1 MVAQRR
7 QVNALS
13 LSVAAGLMIVMAM
26 GSRSQTVS
34 AFVVPSQISSNNNLN
49 INDNYATMRT
59 QLLMVSTS
67 TNNNEKLEDEADN
80 VLHSKEGEE
89 EEEEKIMITET
100 TGMPNLVAQLQA
112 KMGSIEEDRFIYPDL
127 QALYSSLKYERDE
140 DGSVT
145 SSHNEGSVI
154 KAAALVAGSIIGAG
168 VLALPTASAAAG
180 FLPSSAALGIAWV
193 YMTMSGLLIAETT
206 MNRIATSGRTDWGLL
221 ELFQSSLGTNLGRVG
236 SAAYLFLHYAV
247 LVACISQGGYNLD
260 GLLSSLPGLPESL
273 TSIPGTGQALVA
285 LGVGGTLLASN
296 TATIEK
302 INSALV
308 AGAVITFLGIVG
320 AGSLSADLGALVNP
334 DMQHPEQVVNCF
346 PILFA
351 ALVFQNAVPKVVT
364 SLEGNRIKITTSII
378 AGTGVPFLMFLA
390 FNAVVLGNALNAGV
404 DLTEAGVN
412 PVVLLQRTIGGDA
425 GIITYMVGGFST
437 FAILTSLIGFANGLV
452 EGWSDIFK
460 LSSEREMSEKWKLPL
475 YSLVFLPP
483 LAMAISGDSDTF
495 YNALDC
501 AGAFGVS
508 TLLLVLPP
516 WMAWKERYGDDKAP
530 LVTKPLGMYCS
541 VCDWLL
547 ALLFA
552 VL

>member
-1 MVAQRR
+1 
-7 QVNALS
+7 
-13 LSVAAGLMIVMAM
+13 
-26 GSRSQTVS
+26 
-34 AFVVPSQISSNNNLN
+34 
-49 INDNYATMRT
+49 
-59 QLLMVSTS
+59 
-67 TNNNEKLEDEADN
+67 
-80 VLHSKEGEE
+80 
-89 EEEEKIMITET
+89 
-100 TGMPNLVAQLQA
+100 
-112 KMGSIEEDRFIYPDL
+112 
-127 QALYSSLKYERDE
+127 
-140 DGSVT
+140 
-145 SSHNEGSVI
+145 
-154 KAAALVAGSIIGAG
+154 
-168 VLALPTASAAAG
+168 
-180 FLPSSAALGIAWV
+180 
-193 YMTMSGLLIAETT
+193 
-206 MNRIATSGRTDWGLL
+206 
-221 ELFQSSLGTNLGRVG
+221 
-236 SAAYLFLHYAV
+236 
-247 LVACISQGGYNLD
+247 
-260 GLLSSLPGLPESL
+260 
-273 TSIPGTGQALVA
+273 
-285 LGVGGTLLASN
+285 
-296 TATIEK
+296 
-302 INSALV
+302 
-308 AGAVITFLGIVG
+308 
-320 AGSLSADLGALVNP
+320 
-334 DMQHPEQVVNCF
+334 MQHPEQVVNCF